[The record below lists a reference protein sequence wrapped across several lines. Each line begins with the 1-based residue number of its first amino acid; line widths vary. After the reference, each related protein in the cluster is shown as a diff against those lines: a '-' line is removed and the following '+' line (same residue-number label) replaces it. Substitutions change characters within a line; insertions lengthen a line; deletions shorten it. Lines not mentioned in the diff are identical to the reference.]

1 MEDLTEVREEFQ
13 SVDGIEAN
21 PADTSHDGESVLV
34 KVNDEAAVGRFYG
47 TARELGVELSAVTR
61 DGLPYTVL
69 DAWARLSDEE

>member
-21 PADTSHDGESVLV
+21 PADRTDGESVLV